1 MSVWDFGRKT
11 RDEMNERTS
20 SAILRRSKPR
30 NGALREGRGAYSYL
44 RQIDDLIFND
54 AGTAI
59 RNNFHRNNHHDHV
72 LYRVVVVGR
81 HFLAPSLS
89 PLFFYLPKC
98 IFFTENHDPEILYR
112 CKTRSTLPNA
122 FRRKLRSWRYCLTGY
137 SLPCNIR
144 PLCIILHK
152 IVRCGRE
159 LILWRLLN
167 LIKN

>member
-1 MSVWDFGRKT
+1 MNKRQSCTKDGRNEGMVGLGGTRIKESVTSNDGFRVGDVNMSVWDFGRKT

-89 PLFFYLPKC
+89 PLL
-98 IFFTENHDPEILYR
+98 D
-112 CKTRSTLPNA
+112 
-122 FRRKLRSWRYCLTGY
+122 RKS
-137 SLPCNIR
+137 
-144 PLCIILHK
+144 
-152 IVRCGRE
+152 VV
-159 LILWRLLN
+159 
-167 LIKN
+167 